1 MSSSVLT
8 AAAAAVLLT
17 LLGPGFV
24 VPSDAAPADRSDGR
38 TTPARKPKAAERP
51 PGVPVPA
58 PRPQPVAAK
67 PAPVAVDAAGMLAA
81 QSRLAF
87 RLVETLQKEKP
98 DAANL
103 VVSPGS
109 LAMVMTLIDL
119 GADATLK
126 AALARTLAFGEEAA
140 PAAPGAETKPAAKP
154 GKEAKPRKGDKGRVD
169 AAKPAPPP
177 PAVDLAT
184 VRELVAALQSDK
196 ALAEV
201 LSVANAIWVDPA
213 AKTKEPTLAAVG
225 AAGGE
230 VFRESLSTPEALAKI
245 NGWVSEK
252 TRGMIPTILERVPAD
267 PGLVALNALY
277 FKDRWRTSFAV
288 ARTKPAPFTLQDGS
302 KVEVPMMAATIEA
315 VPVRSDDGFVAAEL
329 GYTHERFALVLLTSK
344 DKPLRAAEFAP
355 AAAWLSGEGFA
366 PATVDLSLPRL
377 KLEERTELLPVLD
390 ALGLKE
396 GRMSP
401 TALDGF
407 APGQRISD
415 VIQKTVLKIDE
426 SGTEAAAATAV
437 LTVRSAV
444 RSQNQRIAFDKP
456 FWFALRDRDTGVVLL
471 AGFVGNPGRAVAT
484 AEAVAPAEAA
494 PAAAAPA
501 PMPAPSPAEDTPA
514 PATTTTPPDTA
525 PPVGEE
531 PRSETPRGDEAR

>member
-24 VPSDAAPADRSDGR
+24 APSLAAPADR

-58 PRPQPVAAK
+58 PRPQAVAEK
-67 PAPVAVDAAGMLAA
+67 PGPVAVDRAGMLAA

-87 RLVETLQKEKP
+87 RLVEALQKETP
-98 DAANL
+98 DAANP

-119 GADATLK
+119 GADARLK
-126 AALARTLAFGEEAA
+126 AALARTLAFGDAS
-140 PAAPGAETKPAAKP
+140 AAPGPAVDPKPAAKA
-154 GKEAKPRKGDKGRVD
+154 GKEARPRKGDKARVD
-169 AAKPAPPP
+169 AAKTVSPPP
-177 PAVDLAT
+177 VDLAT
-184 VRELVAALQSDK
+184 VRELVVALQSDK
-196 ALAEV
+196 ALVDV

-213 AKTKEPTLAAVG
+213 AKTKEPTLAAIA

-230 VFRESLSTPEALAKI
+230 VFRENLGTPEALAKI
-245 NGWVSEK
+245 NGWVRDK
-252 TRGMIPTILERVPAD
+252 TRDMIPSILERVPAD

-277 FKDRWRTSFAV
+277 FKDRWRTSFAM
-288 ARTKPAPFTLQDGS
+288 ARTKPAPFARLDGS
-302 KVEVPMMAATIEA
+302 SVEVPMMAATIEA
-315 VPVRSDDGFVAAEL
+315 VPTRSDDNFVAAEL
-329 GYTHERFALVLLTSK
+329 SYTHERFALVLLTSK
-344 DKPLRAAEFAP
+344 DKPLAAAEFAP
-355 AAAWLSGEGFA
+355 AAAWLSGDGFA
-366 PATVDLSLPRL
+366 PSTVDLSLPRL
-377 KLEERTELLPVLD
+377 KLEGRTELLPVLD

-437 LTVRSAV
+437 LTVRSAI

-471 AGFVGNPGRAVAT
+471 AGFVGDPGRAVAT
-484 AEAVAPAEAA
+484 AEVAPPPDAA
-494 PAAAAPA
+494 PPAATPA
-501 PMPAPSPAEDTPA
+501 PPSVPSPAEDTPA
-514 PATTTTPPDTA
+514 PPVATPADAAQPA
-525 PPVGEE
+525 GEE
-531 PRSETPRGDEAR
+531 PRGDAPRSDEAR